1 MTEGYKIM
9 SRKEEAGVFKG
20 SQSKKHN
27 KNQQV
32 FYTQQ
37 AVDPRSYLPEDFW
50 MLNIYT
56 GSRGNWAST

>member
-1 MTEGYKIM
+1 MIESYKIM
-9 SRKEEAGVFKG
+9 SGKEEAGVFKG

-27 KNQQV
+27 KNQLV

-37 AVDPRSYLPEDFW
+37 AVDPRSYLSEDFC